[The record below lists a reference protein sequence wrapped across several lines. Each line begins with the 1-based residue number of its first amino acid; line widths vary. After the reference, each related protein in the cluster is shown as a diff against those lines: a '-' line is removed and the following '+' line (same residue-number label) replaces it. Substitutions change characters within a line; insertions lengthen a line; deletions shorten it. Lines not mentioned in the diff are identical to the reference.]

1 MKRII
6 SVAVAS
12 MFGLAIAASASFAEK
27 PKTETKTEEKS
38 VEKKGDEKVGPA
50 LNFTMDSI
58 DGKPVKL
65 SKYAGKVVL
74 MVNVASKCGLTPQYE
89 ELEALHEKYHDKGLA
104 VLGFPA
110 NEFGK
115 QEPGSNEEI
124 TEFCKKN
131 YGVEFD
137 MFSKVV
143 VKGDDKCDLYK
154 FLTSKEKNGKFGG
167 DISWNFEKFLV
178 NKKGEVVARFEP
190 RTKPDAPEV
199 IKAIEAELAK

>member
-1 MKRII
+1 
-6 SVAVAS
+6 
-12 MFGLAIAASASFAEK
+12 
-27 PKTETKTEEKS
+27 
-38 VEKKGDEKVGPA
+38 
-50 LNFTMDSI
+50 
-58 DGKPVKL
+58 
-65 SKYAGKVVL
+65 L

-124 TEFCKKN
+124 GEFCKKN

-154 FLTSKEKNGKFGG
+154 FLTSKETNGKFAG

-178 NKKGEVVARFEP
+178 NKKGEVVARFKP
-190 RTKPDAPEV
+190 QTKPDAPEV